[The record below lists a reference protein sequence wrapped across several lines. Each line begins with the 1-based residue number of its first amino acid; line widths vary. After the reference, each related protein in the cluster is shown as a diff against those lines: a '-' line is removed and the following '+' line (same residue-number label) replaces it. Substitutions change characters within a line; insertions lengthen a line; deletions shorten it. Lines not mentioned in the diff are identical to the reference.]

1 MSNHTTVL
9 SWKRTTTDFQ
19 YATYVRDHALT
30 FGTGRAIEVSSAP
43 EYKGNPSLPNPEE
56 LLVGALSSCHM
67 LTFLAV
73 AARDGLVVDS
83 YDDAALGVLEKNES
97 GRLAVTHVTLRPKV
111 TFAGS
116 QPDAEKVRQLH
127 DVSHKGCFI
136 AQSVKTVVTVEMA

>member
-1 MSNHTTVL
+1 MSDHRTVL
-9 SWKRTTTDFQ
+9 SWKRTTSDFR

-30 FGTGRAIEVSSAP
+30 FGTGHSLQVSAAP

-56 LLVGALSSCHM
+56 MLVAALSSCHM

-73 AARDGLVVDS
+73 AAREGLVVDS
-83 YDDAALGVLEKNES
+83 YDDDAIGVLEKNEAAQLS
-97 GRLAVTHVTLRPKV
+97 VTRVTLRPKV

-116 QPDAEKVRQLH
+116 QPDAEKVKQLH

-136 AQSVKTVVTVEMA
+136 AQSVKTVITVESA